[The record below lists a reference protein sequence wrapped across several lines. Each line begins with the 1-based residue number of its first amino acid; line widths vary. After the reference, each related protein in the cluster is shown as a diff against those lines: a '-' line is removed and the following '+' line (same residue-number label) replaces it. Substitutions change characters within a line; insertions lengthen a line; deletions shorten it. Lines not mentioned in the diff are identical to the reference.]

1 MAGLVF
7 LSPSLDLMLSYS
19 LRISA
24 SEIGLAWT
32 KDCRVGT
39 DQHSLSGHVHLRLN
53 LGVLVETFFCAA
65 C

>member
-1 MAGLVF
+1 
-7 LSPSLDLMLSYS
+7 MLSYS

-24 SEIGLAWT
+24 SEI
-32 KDCRVGT
+32 RVGLDEGLQVST